1 MSANVLG
8 NSTAQALE
16 QLAWYLRG
24 VSGSEASTAAR
35 AAVILAS
42 GLKPSS
48 IGQTTSDAIA
58 TAVTA
63 STGARSV
70 ASRPPGDASR
80 YNASYR
86 AMAPFQTA
94 GSATLP
100 ALLDNLEGDAMQA
113 LVTAMT
119 TRLT

>member
-16 QLAWYLRG
+16 QLAWYLR
-24 VSGSEASTAAR
+24 SCSAPDATTAAR
-35 AAVILAS
+35 AQAILAA
-42 GLKPSS
+42 GVKPTA
-48 IGQTTSDAIA
+48 IGQTASDAIA

-70 ASRPPGDASR
+70 VSRPPGDASK
-80 YNASYR
+80 YSAAYR

-113 LVTAMT
+113 LVTAMI
-119 TRLT
+119 TRQT